1 MEAHASSSLV
11 PPLTLLDTSA
21 GEILVAQQ
29 RALEREWWRVA
40 CDKERE
46 RAIRAKERARQRERE
61 EELALERER
70 DEELTHYFIGTTR
83 VNPDGSLYV
92 SFS

>member
-1 MEAHASSSLV
+1 M
-11 PPLTLLDTSA
+11 DTTA
-21 GEILVAQQ
+21 GEILVQQ
-29 RALEREWWRVA
+29 QKTLERERWRVA
-40 CDKERE
+40 CDRERE
-46 RAIRAKERARQRERE
+46 RAIRAKEKARQRERD
-61 EELALERER
+61 EELSLER